1 MKSLSYYKEQT
12 TRPGRFEGE
21 TPLTVFIWEESLDGA
36 LEELADMETDSCWAA
51 KIKLTAE
58 EQEVFSTA
66 GIAEWV
72 VVQDSQG
79 FIFSIPFDRF
89 DSWKS

>member
-1 MKSLSYYKEQT
+1 MKPLSYYKEQT

-51 KIKLTAE
+51 
-58 EQEVFSTA
+58 
-66 GIAEWV
+66 
-72 VVQDSQG
+72 
-79 FIFSIPFDRF
+79 
-89 DSWKS
+89 

>member
-1 MKSLSYYKEQT
+1 MRTIEYYKEQT

-36 LEELADMETDSCWAA
+36 LEALADTETDGFWAE
-51 KIKLTAE
+51 KITLTAE
-58 EQEVFSTA
+58 EQEFFRTT

-79 FIFSIPFDRF
+79 FIFSMPFDRF
-89 DSWKS
+89 DSYKS

>member
-1 MKSLSYYKEQT
+1 MQTLDYYKEQT

-21 TPLTVFIWEESLDGA
+21 TPLTVFIWEESLDGG
-36 LEELADMETDSCWAA
+36 LEELADTETDGFWAE
-51 KIKLTAE
+51 KITLTGS
-58 EQEVFSTA
+58 EQEFFRTT

-72 VVQDSQG
+72 IVQDSQG

-89 DSWKS
+89 DSYKS